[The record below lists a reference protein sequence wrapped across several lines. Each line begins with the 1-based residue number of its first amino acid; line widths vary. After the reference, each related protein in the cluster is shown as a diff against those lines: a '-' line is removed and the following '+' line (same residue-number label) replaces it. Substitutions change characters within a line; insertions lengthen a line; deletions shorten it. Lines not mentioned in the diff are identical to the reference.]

1 MNRLVEILHEIGRRR
16 VLVLGDVMLDRY
28 TWGDATRI
36 SPEAPIP
43 VLRAEDEQ
51 IRLGGAGCVATLLAG
66 LGAQVTL
73 AGTVGNDSSGRLV
86 RRLAAELEIDD
97 QALLDVAER
106 VTTKKHR
113 FIGRAAGRHPHQMLR
128 VDEESRQPL
137 APEHLGALAAAVERR
152 IADCEALLIS
162 DYGKGA
168 CARTHL
174 PAIIQAAR
182 RRGIPCVVDPAS
194 SDDYSH
200 YSGAAV
206 ITPNRAEAALVA
218 KATIDSP
225 AAGLVAAKQLCDRFG
240 VDAAAVT
247 LDRDGIVVADR
258 QGFAQHFPCRPCD
271 VYDIT
276 GAGDTVLAVVGLCQA
291 AGVPLADAARL
302 ANIAAGIQ
310 VKRFGASAILW
321 DEVVAEVE
329 RTSRPVPPKVV
340 SLAELVAR
348 VEELRSEQKSIV
360 FTNGCFDLLHAGHV
374 RCLQEAAALGDAL
387 IVAVNGDAT
396 VQKLKGPRRPLMP
409 QADRADVLA
418 ALTCVDLVV
427 VFDELTPHNLLERV
441 RPDVLVKGGTYRV
454 DEVVGREVVEK
465 YGGKV
470 CVTGAVEGL
479 STTAIVDSL
488 RDPSR

>member
-1 MNRLVEILHEIGRRR
+1 
-16 VLVLGDVMLDRY
+16 
-28 TWGDATRI
+28 
-36 SPEAPIP
+36 
-43 VLRAEDEQ
+43 
-51 IRLGGAGCVATLLAG
+51 
-66 LGAQVTL
+66 
-73 AGTVGNDSSGRLV
+73 
-86 RRLAAELEIDD
+86 
-97 QALLDVAER
+97 
-106 VTTKKHR
+106 
-113 FIGRAAGRHPHQMLR
+113 
-128 VDEESRQPL
+128 
-137 APEHLGALAAAVERR
+137 
-152 IADCEALLIS
+152 
-162 DYGKGA
+162 
-168 CARTHL
+168 
-174 PAIIQAAR
+174 
-182 RRGIPCVVDPAS
+182 
-194 SDDYSH
+194 
-200 YSGAAV
+200 
-206 ITPNRAEAALVA
+206 
-218 KATIDSP
+218 
-225 AAGLVAAKQLCDRFG
+225 
-240 VDAAAVT
+240 
-247 LDRDGIVVADR
+247 
-258 QGFAQHFPCRPCD
+258 
-271 VYDIT
+271 
-276 GAGDTVLAVVGLCQA
+276 
-291 AGVPLADAARL
+291 
-302 ANIAAGIQ
+302 
-310 VKRFGASAILW
+310 
-321 DEVVAEVE
+321 
-329 RTSRPVPPKVV
+329 V